1 VFFPKT
7 FLRHVLAICFSFANK
22 INKFG
27 CIGIGFYYILISV
40 QDLGTLV
47 FDDNQFDP
55 EIKWIC
61 FSDIE

>member
-1 VFFPKT
+1 VFFLKT
-7 FLRHVLAICFSFANK
+7 SRGHVLAICLSFANK

-27 CIGIGFYYILISV
+27 QIEIGFYYILISV

-55 EIKWIC
+55 EIKWIDLL
-61 FSDIE
+61 FRY